1 MFDYTDSPEK
11 MFVIENEVGKK
22 GILSAKVIHYHSQKD
37 EEDCIIS
44 VAMNDE
50 GQIMPD
56 DFVEKLMSIS
66 GRITNVTFPEIDESR
81 LKAEMDHKQ
90 DVVSEYIALRDKEFI
105 NDESEKIER
114 WAEDQTFTLEEEVR
128 NVKKQIKE
136 CEREFRNEK
145 DDHRRRELQSEIISL
160 QRTLKQKRRELFD
173 VEDEIMARRNELIA
187 EIDNSL
193 NKSAEE
199 EYLFT
204 IAWQV
209 V

>member
-1 MFDYTDSPEK
+1 
-11 MFVIENEVGKK
+11 
-22 GILSAKVIHYHSQKD
+22 
-37 EEDCIIS
+37 
-44 VAMNDE
+44 MNDE

>member
-1 MFDYTDSPEK
+1 
-11 MFVIENEVGKK
+11 
-22 GILSAKVIHYHSQKD
+22 
-37 EEDCIIS
+37 
-44 VAMNDE
+44 MNDE

-56 DFVEKLMSIS
+56 DFVEKLLSIS
-66 GRITNVTFPEIDESR
+66 GRITNVTFPEIDDSR

-90 DVVSEYIALRDKEFI
+90 DVVSEHIALRDKEFI

-145 DDHRRRELQSEIISL
+145 DDHRRRELQSEVISL
-160 QRTLKQKRRELFD
+160 QRTLKQKRRDLFN
-173 VEDEIMARRNELIA
+173 VEDKIMVHRNELIA

-193 NKSAEE
+193 NKSAKE

-204 IAWQV
+204 IVWQV
-209 V
+209 I